1 MQLTELQ
8 KEKTEQILNFFINS
22 NRKQTK
28 VDFKAPTGSGKTLM
42 ASAVIAGMINRMA
55 DKKLLF
61 IIATV
66 STSDL
71 PYFFEKKLNQYKPDL
86 EYSDFE
92 VEYIESPSS
101 NSQKNKNQDMQI
113 QLRPEQN
120 KVYIFGK
127 ATFGKGRIFTE
138 QNVIADFVHECK
150 QQGYSIAYIRDEA
163 HIGGEKNNIK
173 SAMETFEGLMSENAE
188 YILRMT
194 ATFNNRDNETHRVE
208 LTEKELAD
216 PDKNNEKWLIKCTPK
231 LLRNDALED
240 EKILMQAVADFK
252 KIQQEYKKLNI
263 GIRPAMLIQVDNEPK
278 QPEQKKSFIE
288 TLEKTK
294 KILTE
299 QGLSWVQ
306 YFGGDNKDYSHVD
319 NHNFTLD
326 KITRNEDTT
335 DCIIFKIG
343 PATGWDIPRACML
356 VQLRNVCSQ
365 TLNIQTIGRIKRN
378 PYPGLVQNPI
388 TDKYYIYTNEKK
400 GKDKEYSVFDYKVK
414 EEYRDELFVVI
425 KEVKNQNDTVRK
437 EKMKAE
443 TISFLKT
450 NANAILTRINESF
463 PEGKNEYIETDRK
476 IVIKS
481 PILLLKLIKAR
492 YNNLDGTQRQV
503 IDEALGN
510 YAEIG
515 ELKNIKKETLKIIL
529 LACFSSQIR
538 KIAKTAMENSIS
550 YKIMEEKIDPDAYC
564 SILAEG
570 ERKYG
575 GTDNNYFFEIKKNGE
590 NTPDQPLDSDNET
603 IVYDKIHDFI
613 EGNSDNIKVWAKNQR
628 SGNICGVYLGHDNG
642 THKSYFDFI
651 IKYANGIFLYIE
663 VKGEQDINPEK
674 TKSLKASYRKYFEK
688 KSGQTDLYEKAVI
701 ICLAE
706 VKKNRQI
713 NLEVFYDREKI
724 KTDLAGMPFITL
736 LKTLAD
742 NTL

>member
-92 VEYIESPSS
+92 AEYIESPSS

-163 HIGGEKNNIK
+163 HIGDGKFSK
-173 SAMETFEGLMSENAE
+173 KDMETFEGLMSENAE

-194 ATFNNRDNETHRVE
+194 ATFNKRDNETHRVE

-476 IVIKS
+476 IVIKN

-492 YNNLDGTQRQV
+492 YNNLDETQRQV
-503 IDEALGN
+503 IDEALAN
-510 YAEIG
+510 YAEID

-564 SILAEG
+564 SIVEDSG
-570 ERKYG
+570 NTSYQTGK
-575 GTDNNYFFEIKKNGE
+575 NYLFDIKKNGQDI
-590 NTPDQPLDSDNET
+590 NAQMLDSNNEIAVFST
-603 IVYDKIHDFI
+603 INNYIQFI
-613 EGNSDNIKVWAKNQR
+613 GGIKVWAKNQR
-628 SGNICGVYLGHDNG
+628 SGNICGAYLGHDN
-642 THKSYFDFI
+642 TPHKSYFDFI
-651 IKYANGIFLYIE
+651 IKYENGVILYIE

-674 TKSLKASYRKYFEK
+674 TECLKASYSKYFETK
-688 KSGQTDLYEKAVI
+688 KGQSELFDKIVVI
-701 ICLAE
+701 CIAKVDSHKHITSEL
-706 VKKNRQI
+706 
-713 NLEVFYDREKI
+713 FYDKEKI
-724 KTDLAGMPFITL
+724 KKDFKGEKFENI
-736 LKTLAD
+736 LKELG
-742 NTL
+742 NLQ

>member
-8 KEKTEQILNFFINS
+8 KEKTEQILDIFINS
-22 NRKQTK
+22 DSNKTK
-28 VDFKAPTGSGKTLM
+28 VDFKAPTGSGKTLI
-42 ASAVIAGMINRMA
+42 ASAVIAGMISRMA

-92 VEYIESPSS
+92 AEYIESPSS
-101 NSQKNKNQDMQI
+101 SKENKNKDMQI

-138 QNVIADFVHECK
+138 QNVIADFIHECK

-163 HIGGEKNNIK
+163 HIGGGAVSKK
-173 SAMETFEGLMSENAE
+173 DMETFESLMSANAE
-188 YILRMT
+188 YMLRMT
-194 ATFNNRDNETHRVE
+194 ATFNKRDNETHRVE
-208 LTEKELAD
+208 LTEMELAD
-216 PDKNNEKWLIKCTPK
+216 PYKNNGKWLIKCTPK

-240 EKILMQAVADFK
+240 ENILRQAVADFK

-263 GIRPAMLIQVDNEPK
+263 GIRPAMLIQVDNEPSA
-278 QPEQKKSFIE
+278 PEQKKYFIE

-306 YFGGDNKDYSHVD
+306 YFGVDNKDYNHVD
-319 NHNFTLD
+319 NYNFTLD

-356 VQLRNVCSQ
+356 VQLRNVCSK

-378 PYPGLVQNPI
+378 PYPCLEQNYI

-400 GKDKEYSVFDYKVK
+400 EKDMEYSVFDYKVK
-414 EEYRDELFVVI
+414 EEYKNELFVVI
-425 KEVKNQNDTVRK
+425 KEEKNQNTAVQK
-437 EKMKAE
+437 EKIKAE
-443 TISFLKT
+443 IINFLKT
-450 NANAILTRINESF
+450 NANAILTRISENF
-463 PEGKNEYIETDRK
+463 PEEKNEYIETDKK

-492 YNNLDGTQRQV
+492 YDNLDGMQRQA
-503 IDEALGN
+503 IDEALNN
-510 YAEIG
+510 YTEID
-515 ELKNIKKETLKIIL
+515 ELKNVKKETIKIIL
-529 LACFSSQIR
+529 LACFSSHIR
-538 KIAKTAMENSIS
+538 KIAKIAAEHSIS
-550 YKIMEEKIDPDAYC
+550 YKITEEKISPDAYC
-564 SILAEG
+564 SILAESAT
-570 ERKYG
+570 KYG
-575 GTDNNYFFEIKKNGE
+575 TTDNNYFFEIKKNGQ
-590 NTPDQPLDSDNET
+590 NTANQPLDSDNET

-613 EGNSDNIKVWAKNQR
+613 EENSNNVKVWAKNQR

-642 THKSYFDFI
+642 IHKNYFDFI
-651 IKYANGIFLYIE
+651 IKYSNGIFLYVE

-674 TKSLKASYRKYFEK
+674 TECLKFSYRKYFEN
-688 KSGQTDLYEKAVI
+688 KSSQTYLSEKAVI
-701 ICLAE
+701 ICLAK
-706 VKKNRQI
+706 VNKNRQI
-713 NLEVFYDREKI
+713 TTELFYDKEKI
-724 KTDLAGMPFITL
+724 KLNLAGMPFSKL
-736 LKTLAD
+736 LKALAD